1 MRIGVMGGTF
11 DPIHIGH
18 LLLAEF
24 AYEDFKLDEIWFP
37 PNGNP
42 PHKKTD
48 ESKKALAHRIKMIEL
63 AISDMPHFK
72 IDLSEAETD
81 VHSYTYSTMQKFNR
95 MYPECEFYFILG
107 ADSLFAIEEW
117 RYFKEI
123 FPTCTILAAMRD
135 DKDVRTMQEQISYL
149 KERYGAKIELLR
161 APLLEI
167 SSTTIRKRAAMRRG
181 IRYIVPDSV
190 SNYIKEHELYQTN
203 EFL

>member
-1 MRIGVMGGTF
+1 MIRKDHPAIMRIRSHGRKHLIRFIT
-11 DPIHIGH
+11 DH

-24 AYEDFKLDEIWFP
+24 AYEDFKLDEIWFL

-107 ADSLFAIEEW
+107 CRFTLCN
-117 RYFKEI
+117 RRVEI
-123 FPTCTILAAMRD
+123 F
-135 DKDVRTMQEQISYL
+135 
-149 KERYGAKIELLR
+149 
-161 APLLEI
+161 
-167 SSTTIRKRAAMRRG
+167 
-181 IRYIVPDSV
+181 
-190 SNYIKEHELYQTN
+190 
-203 EFL
+203 

>member
-24 AYEDFKLDEIWFP
+24 AYEDFKQMNLVSSEW
-37 PNGNP
+37 NP

-81 VHSYTYSTMQKFNR
+81 VHSYTYSTMQKF
-95 MYPECEFYFILG
+95 
-107 ADSLFAIEEW
+107 
-117 RYFKEI
+117 
-123 FPTCTILAAMRD
+123 
-135 DKDVRTMQEQISYL
+135 
-149 KERYGAKIELLR
+149 
-161 APLLEI
+161 
-167 SSTTIRKRAAMRRG
+167 
-181 IRYIVPDSV
+181 
-190 SNYIKEHELYQTN
+190 
-203 EFL
+203 

>member
-24 AYEDFKLDEIWFP
+24 AYEDFKLDEIWFL

-72 IDLSEAETD
+72 IDLSEPKQMYIRILTVLCRNLIACIPN
-81 VHSYTYSTMQKFNR
+81 VNSILFWAQIHSLQSKSGD
-95 MYPECEFYFILG
+95 ILRRFFRHVQF
-107 ADSLFAIEEW
+107 L
-117 RYFKEI
+117 
-123 FPTCTILAAMRD
+123 
-135 DKDVRTMQEQISYL
+135 
-149 KERYGAKIELLR
+149 
-161 APLLEI
+161 PL
-167 SSTTIRKRAAMRRG
+167 
-181 IRYIVPDSV
+181 
-190 SNYIKEHELYQTN
+190 
-203 EFL
+203 

>member
-24 AYEDFKLDEIWFP
+24 AYEDFKLDEIWFL

-123 FPTCTILAAMRD
+123 FPYNAGTDLLSQRALWRKNRIAQSASFGNLINDYKKASGNETRHTLYRSRFCFKLY
-135 DKDVRTMQEQISYL
+135 KRT
-149 KERYGAKIELLR
+149 
-161 APLLEI
+161 
-167 SSTTIRKRAAMRRG
+167 
-181 IRYIVPDSV
+181 
-190 SNYIKEHELYQTN
+190 
-203 EFL
+203 